1 MPVKNNQK
9 EMIYETSKS
18 HEIQV
23 SVSINN
29 TGVGRQPCSPVPI
42 LLEAIYM
49 I

>member
-1 MPVKNNQK
+1 MTHEKL
-9 EMIYETSKS
+9 

-23 SVSINN
+23 SVFINN
-29 TGVGRQPCSPVPI
+29 TGVGRQPRSPVHI